1 MRKSRFIQPSLKL
14 FSYKFSTYRTIKKR
28 LQCTNF
34 IPLSRLC
41 LVVILLTISTP
52 SSFASIIPPTQVME
66 EKEKVVLK
74 DVVALKKLKTEKIIL
89 PKTRPL
95 PPAHIENYSATKKE
109 TLPEKNTDETITL
122 PEYPPDARIS
132 LGKQQTYSVSE
143 EDTMLDIARYFN
155 LGFVEIR
162 AANPKVNSWTPTP
175 GKQIIIPSFKLLP
188 RTQQEGIV
196 VNLAQMRMYYFEDPE
211 KEPMTFPIGIGRE
224 GLQTPTGETTI
235 IRKVADPVWYPTDR
249 MIEEK
254 PELPVFVPA
263 GPSNPLG
270 THALYLG
277 WPTFLIH
284 GSNNPWA
291 IGRRV
296 SSGCMRM
303 YPEDIIKL
311 FNKVNVG
318 IEVTVVDQPI
328 LVGRVGDNIY
338 LEANPSISQSSEIEI
353 NGFHTVKEM
362 SEEIKKAIITTARIP
377 TEQIDWD
384 IVKKVVKE
392 RLGYPVVINR
402 KPEPRKKKPK
412 TRGLIYN

>member
-1 MRKSRFIQPSLKL
+1 
-14 FSYKFSTYRTIKKR
+14 
-28 LQCTNF
+28 
-34 IPLSRLC
+34 
-41 LVVILLTISTP
+41 
-52 SSFASIIPPTQVME
+52 
-66 EKEKVVLK
+66 
-74 DVVALKKLKTEKIIL
+74 
-89 PKTRPL
+89 
-95 PPAHIENYSATKKE
+95 
-109 TLPEKNTDETITL
+109 
-122 PEYPPDARIS
+122 
-132 LGKQQTYSVSE
+132 
-143 EDTMLDIARYFN
+143 
-155 LGFVEIR
+155 
-162 AANPKVNSWTPTP
+162 
-175 GKQIIIPSFKLLP
+175 
-188 RTQQEGIV
+188 
-196 VNLAQMRMYYFEDPE
+196 
-211 KEPMTFPIGIGRE
+211 
-224 GLQTPTGETTI
+224 
-235 IRKVADPVWYPTDR
+235 
-249 MIEEK
+249 
-254 PELPVFVPA
+254 
-263 GPSNPLG
+263 
-270 THALYLG
+270 
-277 WPTFLIH
+277 
-284 GSNNPWA
+284 WA